1 MSPVTVVAVGD
12 TPAAV
17 IAELENNRGALHI
30 VRRCPELAELLAACQ
45 NGLAQAAV
53 VAEGA
58 DELSATLVD
67 RLAAVGVSVVA
78 VATTAEAAQRLRSI
92 GAGVVTEHVSA
103 ELLAQVVTAAV
114 QSRKQLDG
122 VGGYAVPARAP
133 TDVAASRGAH
143 ASTPT
148 KLQAAALELTG
159 APEPT
164 VPVTAGHSDTTGEEA
179 GHNAVKHNTVKHNT
193 ADATDPAQHASLWE
207 RTRRRLRRRD
217 WTQEDETKP
226 ETTKETE
233 TDPSPGSTPL
243 PRPTPDPPKSAL
255 HKPDPLK
262 PALSRPSQS
271 KPALSRA
278 APSAPEPATA
288 PAALSSPAAA
298 PAVTAEA
305 TPALPGRT
313 GMLVA
318 LWGPIG
324 SPGRTTVAIN
334 LAAEQAAAGRSVLV
348 IDADSYGASIGAALG
363 LLEESASFAQACRAA
378 DQGTLS
384 AVHFTNILTK
394 VVFSAGTFSLLTGL
408 TRADRW
414 PELRAAAVARV
425 VALARESADLVV
437 VDCGFSLE
445 NDEELSYDTVAPRR
459 NGATLTV
466 LAQADII
473 YAVGS
478 GDPVGI
484 PRLIRG
490 MNELQAAFP
499 AARIDVVVNKVRRQA
514 AGRAPEKALAQAW
527 ERFGPTAPI
536 RHFLPWD
543 PEITDRALL
552 EGRLLLEVAPDSP
565 LRRGISRIDCAA
577 VQENSESA
585 VTSTTAALQN
595 QG

>member
-78 VATTAEAAQRLRSI
+78 VATTAEATQRLRSI

-122 VGGYAVPARAP
+122 AGGYAVPARAP
-133 TDVAASRGAH
+133 TDGAASRGAH

-148 KLQAAALELTG
+148 KPQADAMALTA

-217 WTQEDETKP
+217 RTQEDEIDP

-233 TDPSPGSTPL
+233 TDSSPRSTPL
-243 PRPTPDPPKSAL
+243 PRPTPDRPKSAL
-255 HKPDPLK
+255 HKLDPLK
-262 PALSRPSQS
+262 PALSRPAPPAP
-271 KPALSRA
+271 KPT
-278 APSAPEPATA
+278 P
-288 PAALSSPAAA
+288 PAARTS

-305 TPALPGRT
+305 TPALPGRA